1 MKRVL
6 AAAAVAALTALS
18 FPSAGADEKKA
29 ADEVPLPSTAPIPA
43 GEYRLDKMHATL
55 LFRISH
61 LGFSQYTA
69 RFTRFDA
76 QLRFDPR
83 NFAASSVQVTIDP
96 RSIDADG
103 APEGF
108 MATLAGKEW
117 LDADRFPQISY
128 RSTKVESLGDNKLR
142 ISGELT
148 LHGVTKPVT
157 LNATYNGG
165 YASHPFE
172 PRARIGFSATGAL
185 KRSDFGISAGLPLPG
200 STFGVG
206 DTVDIVIE
214 AEFNGPPAAGS

>member
-18 FPSAGADEKKA
+18 FTFAVADEKA
-29 ADEVPLPSTAPIPA
+29 ANEVPLPSTAPVPA
-43 GEYRLDKMHATL
+43 GDYRLDKAHATL

-61 LGFSQYTA
+61 LGFSNYMA

-83 NFAASSVQVTIDP
+83 NPTASSVQVTIDP
-96 RSIDADG
+96 RSIHADG
-103 APEGF
+103 APDGF
-108 MATLAGKEW
+108 LGTLAGKEW
-117 LDADRFPQISY
+117 LDAERYPQISY

-172 PRARIGFSATGAL
+172 PKARIGFSATGSL

-206 DTVDIVIE
+206 DTVEIVIE
-214 AEFNGPPAAGS
+214 AEFNGPPAAAS